1 MVMMQGIDNYIGPQV
16 QTMVV
21 LLGVLFGVLIWGFF
35 QRRPSK

>member
-1 MVMMQGIDNYIGPQV
+1 MWAVDNYIGPQV

-21 LLGVLFGVLIWGFF
+21 LLGVLFAVLIWGFF